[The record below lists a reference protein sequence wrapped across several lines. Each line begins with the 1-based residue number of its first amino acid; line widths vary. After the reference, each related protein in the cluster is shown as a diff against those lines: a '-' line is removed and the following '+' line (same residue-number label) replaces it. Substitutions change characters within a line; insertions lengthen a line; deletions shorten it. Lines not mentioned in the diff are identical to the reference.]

1 MTYVAMHP
9 VTVAA
14 TTKLE
19 EITIFTQQKTTEPTS
34 YIYTQT
40 TAMACAT
47 AIKTT
52 ILN

>member
-1 MTYVAMHP
+1 MTYEAMHP
-9 VTVAA
+9 VAA
-14 TTKLE
+14 TEKLE
-19 EITIFTQQKTTEPTS
+19 NRVIFTQKKTTQPTS

-47 AIKTT
+47 AIKIT